1 MHRSSIARLLA
12 PVAIVALAACG
23 KEAPKPQEKI
33 TPITTYT
40 VAAMDLPVTET
51 AVGAETAVGLAQEFD
66 PTRDIARRYYV
77 RLPFP
82 IEIARRLRPGQA
94 ITVTNFSDNRSATG
108 YIRQILPALNTLTQT
123 TEVIVEVRNP
133 GAWRPAGSVR
143 GEVVLGVRRN
153 ALVVPEQAVVLRP
166 AGSVVYVPEGE
177 IVRERGVTQGIRRNG
192 EVEIVAGLK
201 AGEVVAMDG
210 AGLLSEGARIKLRD
224 AAPPDRGGAAPNMD
238 PKTAP

>member
-23 KEAPKPQEKI
+23 KEAPKPEEKI

-133 GAWRPAGSVR
+133 GAWRPAGSV
-143 GEVVLGVRRN
+143 
-153 ALVVPEQAVVLRP
+153 
-166 AGSVVYVPEGE
+166 VYVPEGE

-224 AAPPDRGGAAPNMD
+224 AAPPDRGGAAPNMG

>member
-1 MHRSSIARLLA
+1 MHRSSIARLISA
-12 PVAIVALAACG
+12 
-23 KEAPKPQEKI
+23 
-33 TPITTYT
+33 
-40 VAAMDLPVTET
+40 
-51 AVGAETAVGLAQEFD
+51 
-66 PTRDIARRYYV
+66 

-143 GEVVLGVRRN
+143 GEVV
-153 ALVVPEQAVVLRP
+153 
-166 AGSVVYVPEGE
+166 
-177 IVRERGVTQGIRRNG
+177 
-192 EVEIVAGLK
+192 
-201 AGEVVAMDG
+201 AMDG

-224 AAPPDRGGAAPNMD
+224 AAPPDRGGAAPNMG